1 MCEVFVTVGR
11 LGRTRGVRGEIYVI
25 PDTDFPKRFLNMR
38 ELHLKTRD
46 GWEKV
51 TVDSARMVSGQPVL
65 KLEGIETPED
75 AARFTNREIGVP
87 EDEIAKLPEGSFWIH
102 DLIGCQVIDNSTGS
116 VIGEITAVETYPAND
131 VYMIR
136 TPEGKEVSIAAVE
149 SFVKKIEILDK
160 KVFIDTAGI
169 LKE

>member
-11 LGRTRGVRGEIYVI
+11 LGRTRGVNGELYVI

-38 ELHLKTRD
+38 ELNLKTRD

-51 TVDSARMVSGQPVL
+51 TVDSTRMVSGRPVI
-65 KLEGIETPED
+65 KLEGIDTPED

-87 EDEIAKLPEGSFWIH
+87 DDEVVQLPKGSFWIH
-102 DLIGCQVIDNSTGS
+102 DLIGCEVIDDSTGS
-116 VIGEITAVETYPAND
+116 VMGEITAVETYPAND

-136 TPEGKEVSIAAVE
+136 TLEGKEVLIAAVE
-149 SFVKKIEILDK
+149 KFVKKVDISGRR
-160 KVFIDTAGI
+160 VFIDTAGI